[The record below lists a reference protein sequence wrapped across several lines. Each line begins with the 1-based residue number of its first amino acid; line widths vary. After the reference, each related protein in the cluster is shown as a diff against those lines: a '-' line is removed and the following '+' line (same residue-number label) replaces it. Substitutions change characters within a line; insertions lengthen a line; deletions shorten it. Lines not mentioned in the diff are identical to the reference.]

1 MTATINWTIQQLDRK
16 TADGFVTTAHWRC
29 DATDGEFSAGVY
41 GSAGFTGDLTI
52 PYENLTQEQVLGW
65 CWNNGVDKDAV
76 ESGIQ
81 SQINSQINPTVIQP
95 PLPWA
100 APAA

>member
-29 DATDGEFSAGVY
+29 DATDGEHSAGVY

-52 PYENLTQEQVLGW
+52 PYEDLTESQVLGW
-65 CWNNGVDKDAV
+65 VWESVDKAATETNV
-76 ESGIQ
+76 LA
-81 SQINSQINPTVIQP
+81 QIEAQKNPVTATGT
-95 PLPWA
+95 PWGQA
-100 APAA
+100 

>member
-1 MTATINWTIQQLDRK
+1 MTATINWSISQLDRK

-29 DATDGEFSAGVY
+29 DVTDGEYSVGAY

-65 CWNNGVDKDAV
+65 VWESVDKNNT
-76 ESGIQ
+76 ENNLLN
-81 SQINSQINPTVIQP
+81 QIEFQKNPVTVTGT
-95 PLPWA
+95 PWSV
-100 APAA
+100 